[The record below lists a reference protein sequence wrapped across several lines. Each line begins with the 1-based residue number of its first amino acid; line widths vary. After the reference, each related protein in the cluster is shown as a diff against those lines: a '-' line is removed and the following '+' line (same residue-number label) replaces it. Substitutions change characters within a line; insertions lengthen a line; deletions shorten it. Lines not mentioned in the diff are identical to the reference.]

1 MTIQL
6 KADKTEDSEIRLCWQ
21 GEAAEGCTYRLY
33 WSDRYSDTMEYK
45 CIYEGTDTCYTL
57 KKSTHIP
64 HYLRVEAWKDG
75 EKQGESGLLKTAVKK
90 VWKEQLE
97 KLNRGLIAF
106 ATDEGVFLGWRMFLE
121 EVTGCTETGM
131 SGTDYIVYK
140 NGKKLALVTDS
151 TNYLDREGTLQ
162 DTYSVAP
169 VKTGKK
175 QESHT
180 GAAAQG
186 EPAQGKSFP
195 GEISQ
200 GEHSQG
206 EISQGKYFQGEN
218 SQGEISQGEHSQGEF
233 RNQEICLEESEPCE
247 PVHVNPKPYMEIPMQ
262 IPEGGVTPAGEAYT
276 YSANDMSV
284 GDVDGDGEYEFF
296 VKWDQA

>member
-1 MTIQL
+1 ML
-6 KADKTEDSEIRLCWQ
+6 FRS
-21 GEAAEGCTYRLY
+21 
-33 WSDRYSDTMEYK
+33 
-45 CIYEGTDTCYTL
+45 
-57 KKSTHIP
+57 
-64 HYLRVEAWKDG
+64 
-75 EKQGESGLLKTAVKK
+75 

-121 EVTGCTETGM
+121 EVTGYTETGM

-180 GAAAQG
+180 GTAAQG

-195 GEISQ
+195 GEIAQ
-200 GEHSQG
+200 GEHSQ
-206 EISQGKYFQGEN
+206 EEHSQEEHSQEEHSQGEH
-218 SQGEISQGEHSQGEF
+218 SQGEISQGEHSQGEIAQGEHSQGEIFQGEF
-233 RNQEICLEESEPCE
+233 RSQETCLEEFEPCE

-262 IPEGGVTPAGEAYT
+262 IP
-276 YSANDMSV
+276 DRKSV
-284 GDVDGDGEYEFF
+284 V
-296 VKWDQA
+296 